1 MKRILFVLSMLLVL
15 LIAVSAPADQI
26 TYQLTVPNDAISPYP
41 APYADVLVNLTSST
55 TAIVTFTANGTYTYL
70 IGAAQ
75 ATDLNVNGTFT
86 VSGLTSANGWTVS
99 GDFPKVGSGTADG
112 FGNFNLTI
120 DNKDGWGNAASVL
133 SFLLTDTG
141 GTWASASNVLV
152 PNSNGYLAAAHIF
165 VPNPTGGGAIATG
178 FAANGPPIPEPAT
191 MLLLGSGL
199 IGLAGFARKRFRKD

>member
-1 MKRILFVLSMLLVL
+1 MKRIVFVLSMILVL
-15 LIAVSAPADQI
+15 LTAVSASADMFSF
-26 TYQLTVPNDAISPYP
+26 QLTIPNAAINPYP

-55 TAIVTFTANGTYTYL
+55 TAIVTFTANGTYAYL

-99 GDFPKVGSGTADG
+99 GGFPNVGAGNADG

-120 DNKDGWGNAASVL
+120 DNKDGWGKAASVL
-133 SFLLTDTG
+133 SFILTDTG
-141 GTWASASNVLV
+141 GTWASASNVLT
-152 PNSNGYLAAAHIF
+152 PNADGFLAAAHIF
-165 VPNPTGGGAIATG
+165 VPSPTGGDAIATG
-178 FAANGPPIPEPAT
+178 FAANGPSIPEPAT

-199 IGLAGFARKRFRKD
+199 IGLAGFARKRFLKK